1 LKKKFNKKM
10 QIMILSAFF
19 KANYLQF
26 FAFAV
31 LALLVDAFELA
42 LPVLALLVVFEL
54 VAFDVSFILLALA
67 WLVALPLAEVAF
79 PVVLLLGILVHLP

>member
-1 LKKKFNKKM
+1 
-10 QIMILSAFF
+10 MILSAFF

-26 FAFAV
+26 FALLV

-42 LPVLALLVVFEL
+42 LPVVALLVEL
-54 VAFDVSFILLALA
+54 VAFDVSFILLARAFLA
-67 WLVALPLAEVAF
+67 DVAFAEVAF